1 MMGNKIAIV
10 GIGTDVGKTLVSAI
24 ACTALNA
31 TYWKPIQTG
40 YLNGAG
46 DIDSAFIAQ
55 WTNSEILPEIYLLQ
69 QPLSPHIAA
78 KIDSVE
84 IDTSQLKSPDIQQNL
99 IIETAGGLMVPFN
112 STQLFIDILKQWNIP
127 VILVVK
133 QYLGNI
139 NHTIL
144 SLEALKNRNIHII
157 GYISNGEALPDTNEW
172 ISNYTQVPLLLE
184 IPELEEINHK
194 NIQSL
199 AIQLKIN
206 LKRYGVE

>member
-1 MMGNKIAIV
+1 MGNKIAIV

-84 IDTSQLKSPDIQQNL
+84 IDISKFKLPEIQQNL
-99 IIETAGGLMVPFN
+99 IIEAAGGLMVPFN

-172 ISNYTQVPLLLE
+172 ISEFTQVPLLLE

-199 AIQLKIN
+199 ATQLKIN